1 MCPGSCRPCHLRF
14 RTRNSTAPDEL
25 IERAVALGLSGVAV
39 TDHQGLYGV
48 VRFANAAREAGLR
61 PIVGFEIELV
71 DALVGDPGGI
81 VVPAR
86 RPVPAG
92 RRPLLDEP
100 DERPVFGRP
109 IRPPH
114 PRGTASG
121 EEGPRIQ
128 EGRPAR
134 PRPARARLPGHR
146 AFVKEDLRG
155 IGEMQRGPHLL
166 LLAMDDGGYRTLCR
180 LVSRA
185 NMAGTKAVPRFTQ
198 ALLAQHT
205 EGLVALSGCRE
216 SELARRLRV
225 GDREGARA
233 VAERYAAL
241 FGRAATAP
249 AHHPI
254 ADAGFVV
261 ELQHHL
267 LPDDDWLVA
276 EHARLAAETGLPVV
290 VTNDVHYATAD
301 GREMQDVLTAIRH
314 GRTLDTLADL
324 RRPDGESYLKSADE
338 LLSMPPSDA
347 GGRAP
352 ATATAPPRV
361 EGLRRAGAQAHAATV
376 ELGVER

>member
-1 MCPGSCRPCHLRF
+1 MPSPVPYAELHCHTHFSFLDGA
-14 RTRNSTAPDEL
+14 SAPDEL

-61 PIVGFEIELV
+61 PIVGIEIELV

-109 IRPPH
+109 IRPRPR
-114 PRGTASG
+114 RGTASG
-121 EEGPRIQ
+121 EAGPRLQ

-205 EGLVALSGCRE
+205 
-216 SELARRLRV
+216 
-225 GDREGARA
+225 
-233 VAERYAAL
+233 
-241 FGRAATAP
+241 
-249 AHHPI
+249 
-254 ADAGFVV
+254 
-261 ELQHHL
+261 
-267 LPDDDWLVA
+267 
-276 EHARLAAETGLPVV
+276 
-290 VTNDVHYATAD
+290 
-301 GREMQDVLTAIRH
+301 
-314 GRTLDTLADL
+314 
-324 RRPDGESYLKSADE
+324 
-338 LLSMPPSDA
+338 
-347 GGRAP
+347 
-352 ATATAPPRV
+352 
-361 EGLRRAGAQAHAATV
+361 
-376 ELGVER
+376 